1 MANNQKKSAAISTA
15 VLSKKTMNLVYR
27 DPGVNPIKIVIIAI
41 VLIAIAVVGLKFG
54 ILDVLDKKTAAQ
66 SALAEKQQQLA
77 VYASKLTEY
86 DNVSAQYGRYSYG
99 WLTDAEANQTLKNSI
114 FNTIQE
120 FIIPNC
126 TVENYSINANT
137 VSFNIRGITL
147 DQAREIVNIL
157 TAQPNV
163 QSANVSSVTAKD
175 EGLTASIAMQV
186 VFAKEAK

>member
-41 VLIAIAVVGLKFG
+41 VLIAIAIVGLKFG

-66 SALAEKQQQLA
+66 SALAEKQQELA
-77 VYASKLTEY
+77 VYAAKLTDY
-86 DNVSAQYGRYSYG
+86 DKVSDQYGRYSYG
-99 WLTDAEANQTLKNSI
+99 WLTDAEANQTLKNDI
-114 FNTIQE
+114 FNVIQE
-120 FIIPNC
+120 YIIPNC

-137 VSFNIRGITL
+137 VNFNIRGITL

-163 QSANVSSVTAKD
+163 KSANVSSVTAKD

>member
-41 VLIAIAVVGLKFG
+41 VLIAIAIVGLKFG
-54 ILDVLDKKTAAQ
+54 ILDVLDKKTEAQ